1 MLMSNILADSVGN
14 VAGRTAETVF
24 VPETMGEL
32 QEIVRARDGMTLV
45 PAGGRTRLDLG
56 EAPGGRFGVLDVTRA
71 IRGAIVHEA
80 DDLTVEAPASSTLS
94 ELNEVLAARGQW
106 LPLDPPFADRATIGG
121 VLAVGTGGPL
131 RGRFGL
137 PRDFLLGAT
146 TLRADGELVKAGGRV
161 VKNVTGYDLLRL
173 WCGSLGTLGVFTAVA
188 LRVYPRKETV
198 DLVVERDAFEE
209 AAELATQLYV
219 ADVRPEV
226 ADIRLVEGRW
236 RLFMRVPVAA
246 AGIARSIT
254 GGRIAEDAEAEYRE
268 CRDLGWRDGEVF
280 TLRFATS
287 ATKVA
292 AAVRELMSGG
302 ATGIVARPVAGTA
315 IGTWGEAA
323 LEEAKK
329 SAGVVGRLRAMVSSE
344 GGSVVVERMPDGW
357 RGAVDAWGMPQNG
370 LQLMRRVKEQYDPD
384 GRFNRGRFAGGI

>member
-1 MLMSNILADSVGN
+1 
-14 VAGRTAETVF
+14 
-24 VPETMGEL
+24 
-32 QEIVRARDGMTLV
+32 
-45 PAGGRTRLDLG
+45 
-56 EAPGGRFGVLDVTRA
+56 
-71 IRGAIVHEA
+71 
-80 DDLTVEAPASSTLS
+80 
-94 ELNEVLAARGQW
+94 
-106 LPLDPPFADRATIGG
+106 
-121 VLAVGTGGPL
+121 
-131 RGRFGL
+131 
-137 PRDFLLGAT
+137 
-146 TLRADGELVKAGGRV
+146 
-161 VKNVTGYDLLRL
+161 
-173 WCGSLGTLGVFTAVA
+173 
-188 LRVYPRKETV
+188 
-198 DLVVERDAFEE
+198 
-209 AAELATQLYV
+209 
-219 ADVRPEV
+219 
-226 ADIRLVEGRW
+226 
-236 RLFMRVPVAA
+236 MRVPVAA

-292 AAVRELMSGG
+292 AAVRELISGG